1 MKTEGDVLRISKR
14 TILITFIITLFV
26 FFMATYD
33 LPYYVY
39 KPGQA
44 DNLDDI
50 VAVEH
55 GYTSKGDLHLV
66 TVSGGQVTPIQ
77 YIAAKI
83 LPYHEMVPIEEARP
97 EGITDEE
104 YMHYQLML
112 MEGSQHSSMVVAYEA
127 ANKEVHIDFNGIYV
141 MNVVENMP
149 AEGKIKMGDR
159 ITNID
164 GKEVKEA
171 NELVNYV
178 QEKQPGDTIEVVIDR
193 DGEKRTKTIEVQTFP
208 DDKEKV
214 GIGIQLVTDQKITV
228 HPEVEIKS
236 GKIGGPSAGL
246 MFALEMYNQLMT
258 EDITKGYHIAGTG
271 EIDFDGNVHRI
282 GGIDKKV
289 VAADRKGIE
298 IFFAPNE
305 NGSENS
311 NYITAKQTAEQIGT
325 DMEIVPVDSFDDA
338 LTYLE
343 KLDPK

>member
-1 MKTEGDVLRISKR
+1 
-14 TILITFIITLFV
+14 
-26 FFMATYD
+26 
-33 LPYYVY
+33 
-39 KPGQA
+39 
-44 DNLDDI
+44 
-50 VAVEH
+50 
-55 GYTSKGDLHLV
+55 
-66 TVSGGQVTPIQ
+66 
-77 YIAAKI
+77 
-83 LPYHEMVPIEEARP
+83 
-97 EGITDEE
+97 
-104 YMHYQLML
+104 
-112 MEGSQHSSMVVAYEA
+112 
-127 ANKEVHIDFNGIYV
+127 